1 MAYAALLSLARTTGE
16 IILDQDRYSIPCNKK
31 QQIRSIYEPFIFL
44 QEFLEDFP
52 EKANIL
58 DGQIRDLAYE
68 AEHIIESFILMEA
81 RSHWWNVLAV
91 KSKLKWQIR
100 RIRKETNSITREVMI
115 IKNNSAD
122 TVQLGASSSAAAG
135 SPSRSAPIIKI
146 GYMVGLH
153 EDLLTIKSRLCG
165 ESPNLEVIPIV
176 GMGGIG
182 KTTLAKC
189 VYDDPLTVQRFDIRV
204 WVTVSQ
210 DYNAD
215 VVLSA
220 LLASMEEFDKDRSE
234 ESKDRS
240 KEEKELP
247 GAKVHKILKGR
258 RYLLVMDDI
267 WSTDAWD
274 DVRLILPDDGNG
286 SRIILTTRETD
297 MAAYACRLS
306 CPHKMRF
313 MDETQSWNLLQQK
326 VFAHLD
332 CPPELEN
339 IGKEIARRCKG
350 LPLAIAVVAGLL
362 STISNNPASW
372 REIAQNV
379 NSVTKG
385 GQFENILSLSYTHL
399 PHYLRPCFLYMG
411 MFPEDCEVRV
421 SKLIKLWVAEGFLRR
436 LNRSKTLEE
445 EAEVFLEGLV
455 KRNLVLVTKRK
466 CDGRIKSCSLHDLM
480 RDLCIR
486 KANEEKFL
494 VNFSSGLPVKGRKNQ
509 RRVSVTR
516 SGLPYFQKIYGLTM
530 HTILCFLGIS
540 VANKLEGF
548 RLLRVL
554 DAGNVYVHSL
564 PDQLFDLFYLAY
576 LGICYLGRI
585 PTAISKLHNLETLS
599 LRAKN
604 DWMNFITLNSF
615 CLPLEIWRMPRLRHL
630 VFYGRLPNPEG
641 ITSSS
646 LENLQTLS
654 IASHAMCSE
663 RILRMIPNLKK
674 LEMYCSNYRP
684 GENLLNNLVNLRQ
697 LEDLKLRSSFRIVF
711 YQKDDFTFPKTL
723 RKLTL
728 SRVTL
733 PWEEMTIVGS
743 LPNLRVL
750 KLTHWAC
757 KGSTW
762 ETSDGEFPKLEILV
776 IEKSYLQDWITES
789 SHFPMLK
796 SLVLDE
802 CSKLA
807 EIPEDIG
814 EIPTLELIEVK
825 GEARTSLVESAQRI
839 LEKQQEWGNDALQ
852 VRCMAHR

>member
-1 MAYAALLSLARTTGE
+1 MAYAALLSLARTTAK
-16 IILDQDRYSIPCNKK
+16 IILDQDRYSISCNKK

-44 QEFLEDFP
+44 QEFLDDFP
-52 EKANIL
+52 KKANIL
-58 DGQIRDLAYE
+58 DGRIRDLAYE
-68 AEHIIESFILMEA
+68 AEHVIESFILEEA
-81 RSHWWNVLAV
+81 PSHWWNVLAA

-100 RIRKETNSITREVMI
+100 KIREETDSITREVMI

-122 TVQLGASSSAAAG
+122 AVQLGASSSSAAG

-146 GYMVGLH
+146 GYMVGLP
-153 EDLLTIKSRLCG
+153 EDLLAIKYRLCG
-165 ESPNLEVIPIV
+165 ESPNLQVIPIV
-176 GMGGIG
+176 GMG
-182 KTTLAKC
+182 
-189 VYDDPLTVQRFDIRV
+189 
-204 WVTVSQ
+204 VSQ

-220 LLASMEEFDKDRSE
+220 LLASMEEFNKERSE
-234 ESKDRS
+234 RS
-240 KEEKELP
+240 SELVGEK
-247 GAKVHKILKGR
+247 VFKILKRR
-258 RYLLVMDDI
+258 RYLIVMDDV
-267 WSTDAWD
+267 WSTKAWD
-274 DVRLILPDDGNG
+274 DVRIMLPDDGNR
-286 SRIILTTRETD
+286 SRVMLTTRETD
-297 MAAYACRLS
+297 VAVYADHLS
-306 CPHKMRF
+306 GLHKMRF
-313 MDETQSWNLLQQK
+313 MDEAQSWNLLQRK
-326 VFAHLD
+326 VFAHQD

-339 IGKEIARRCKG
+339 IGKEIARSCKG
-350 LPLAIAVVAGLL
+350 LPLAIVVVAGLL
-362 STISNNPASW
+362 SAVSNNVASW
-372 REIAQNV
+372 SEIARNV
-379 NSVTKG
+379 NSVTIGG

-421 SKLIKLWVAEGFLRR
+421 SKLIKIWVAEGFLRR

-445 EAEVFLEGLV
+445 EAEDFLEDLV

-486 KANEEKFL
+486 KAHEEKFL
-494 VNFSSGLPVKGRKNQ
+494 VNFGSWLSVKGRRNQ
-509 RRVSVTR
+509 RRVSVTPSN
-516 SGLPYFQKIYGLTM
+516 SGPPYFWKIYGLTI
-530 HTILCFLGIS
+530 HTILCFHGIS

-554 DAGNVYVHSL
+554 DAGDIYMRSL
-564 PDQLFDLFYLAY
+564 PYQLFDLFHLAY
-576 LGICYLGRI
+576 LAIYYHGRI
-585 PTAISKLHNLETLS
+585 PAAISKLRNLETLI
-599 LRAKN
+599 LRAKDN
-604 DWMNFITLNSF
+604 WRNFRLNSF

-630 VFYGRLPNPEG
+630 VFYYRLPNPEG
-641 ITSSS
+641 ITASS

-654 IASHAMCSE
+654 MVSHDMCSE

-674 LEMYCSNYRP
+674 LEIDCSDYSP
-684 GENLLNNLVNLRQ
+684 GEIFLNNLVHLRQ
-697 LEDLKLRSSFRIVF
+697 LEDLKLRSSFRTVF
-711 YQKDDFTFPKTL
+711 YHKDNFTFPKTL

-728 SRVTL
+728 SRVPL
-733 PWEEMTIVGS
+733 PWEEMTVVGS

-762 ETSDGEFPKLEILV
+762 ETSEGEFPKLEFLV
-776 IEKSYLQDWITES
+776 IEKSYLEDWIAES

-796 SLVLDE
+796 GLVLDE
-802 CSKLA
+802 CCQLA

-825 GEARTSLVESAQRI
+825 GKARTSLVESAEWIR
-839 LEKQQEWGNDALQ
+839 EKQQEWGNDALQ

>member
-1 MAYAALLSLARTTGE
+1 MAYAALLSLGQTTE
-16 IILDQDRYSIPCNKK
+16 NIILDQDRYFISRNIK
-31 QQIRSIYEPFIFL
+31 QQIRSIYQPFIFL
-44 QEFLEDFP
+44 KEFLEDFP

-68 AEHIIESFILMEA
+68 AEHIIESFILVEA
-81 RSHWWNVLAV
+81 PSHWWNVLAA

-100 RIRKETNSITREVMI
+100 KIRKEAKSITREVMI
-115 IKNNSAD
+115 IKNNSTDAM
-122 TVQLGASSSAAAG
+122 QLGASSSAAG
-135 SPSRSAPIIKI
+135 SLAKPAPIIKI
-146 GYMVGLH
+146 DYMVGLH
-153 EDLLTIKSRLCG
+153 EDLLAIKSRLCG
-165 ESPNLEVIPIV
+165 ESPNLQVIPIV

-220 LLASMEEFDKDRSE
+220 LLSSMEEFDKDRSE
-234 ESKDRS
+234 ESNES
-240 KEEKELP
+240 SGEK
-247 GAKVHKILKGR
+247 VFKILKGR

-274 DVRLILPDDGNG
+274 DVRIILPKDGNG
-286 SRIILTTRETD
+286 SRVMLTTRETD
-297 MAAYACRLS
+297 VAAYADHLS
-306 CPHKMRF
+306 GPHNMRF
-313 MDETQSWNLLQQK
+313 MDEAQSWNLLQRK
-326 VFAHLD
+326 VFAHRD
-332 CPPELEN
+332 CPPELEDV
-339 IGKEIARRCKG
+339 GKEIARICKG
-350 LPLAIAVVAGLL
+350 LPLTIVVVAGLL
-362 STISNNPASW
+362 STVSNNVASW
-372 REIAQNV
+372 RKIAQNV

-445 EAEVFLEGLV
+445 EAEVFLEDLV

-486 KANEEKFL
+486 KAHEEKFL
-494 VNFSSGLPVKGRKNQ
+494 VNFSSGLSVKGRKNQ
-509 RRVSVTR
+509 RRVSVITR
-516 SGLPYFQKIYGLTM
+516 SGLPYFQKIYGLTI
-530 HTILCFLGIS
+530 HTILCFRGIS

-554 DAGNVYVHSL
+554 DAGDVYVQSL

-576 LGICYLGRI
+576 LAVYYRGLI
-585 PTAISKLHNLETLS
+585 PTAISKLRNLETLS
-599 LRAKN
+599 LHAKN
-604 DWMNFITLNSF
+604 NWRKFRLYLIL
-615 CLPLEIWRMPRLRHL
+615 LPQEIWRMPRLRHL
-630 VFYGRLPNPEG
+630 VFYGRLPNPVG
-641 ITSSS
+641 ITASS

-654 IASHAMCSE
+654 IVSHTMCRK

-674 LEMYCSNYRP
+674 LEIDCSD
-684 GENLLNNLVNLRQ
+684 GEIFLNSLVHLRQ
-697 LEDLKLRSSFRIVF
+697 LEDLKLRSSVRIVF
-711 YQKDDFTFPKTL
+711 HQKDDFTFPKSL

-733 PWEEMTIVGS
+733 PWEDMTIVGS

-757 KGSTW
+757 RGSTW

-776 IEKSYLQDWITES
+776 IEKSFLEDWITES

-796 SLVLDE
+796 SIVLDG
-802 CSKLA
+802 CWKLA

-825 GEARTSLVESAQRI
+825 GKARTSLVESAQRI

-852 VRCMAHR
+852 VQVRRMAHR

>member
-1 MAYAALLSLARTTGE
+1 
-16 IILDQDRYSIPCNKK
+16 
-31 QQIRSIYEPFIFL
+31 
-44 QEFLEDFP
+44 
-52 EKANIL
+52 
-58 DGQIRDLAYE
+58 
-68 AEHIIESFILMEA
+68 
-81 RSHWWNVLAV
+81 
-91 KSKLKWQIR
+91 
-100 RIRKETNSITREVMI
+100 
-115 IKNNSAD
+115 
-122 TVQLGASSSAAAG
+122 
-135 SPSRSAPIIKI
+135 
-146 GYMVGLH
+146 MVGLH

-240 KEEKELP
+240 KEDEELP

-274 DVRLILPDDGNG
+274 DVRIILPDDGNG
-286 SRIILTTRETD
+286 SRVMLTTRETD
-297 MAAYACRLS
+297 VAAYACRLS

-313 MDETQSWNLLQQK
+313 MDEAQSWNLLQQK

-332 CPPELEN
+332 CPPGLEN
-339 IGKEIARRCKG
+339 IGKEIARSCKG
-350 LPLAIAVVAGLL
+350 LPLAIVVVAGLL
-362 STISNNPASW
+362 STVSNNPASW
-372 REIAQNV
+372 SEIARNV
-379 NSVTKG
+379 NSVTIG

-421 SKLIKLWVAEGFLRR
+421 SKLTKLWVAEGFLRR

-445 EAEVFLEGLV
+445 EEAEDFLEDLV

-494 VNFSSGLPVKGRKNQ
+494 VNFSSGLSVKGRKNQ

-516 SGLPYFQKIYGLTM
+516 SGLPYFQKIYGLTI
-530 HTILCFLGIS
+530 HTILCFHGIS

-554 DAGNVYVHSL
+554 DAGDVYVQSL

-576 LGICYLGRI
+576 LAVYYRGRI
-585 PTAISKLHNLETLS
+585 PTAISKLRNLETLS
-599 LRAKN
+599 LHAKN
-604 DWMNFITLNSF
+604 NWMNFRSYLIR
-615 CLPLEIWRMPRLRHL
+615 LPQEIWRMPRVRHL

-641 ITSSS
+641 ITASS

-654 IASHAMCSE
+654 IVSHTMCSE

-674 LEMYCSNYRP
+674 LEIDCSD
-684 GENLLNNLVNLRQ
+684 GEIFLNSLVHLRQ

-711 YQKDDFTFPKTL
+711 HHKDDFTFPKSL

-728 SRVTL
+728 SRVAL

-762 ETSDGEFPKLEILV
+762 ETSDGEFPLLEFLL
-776 IEKSYLQDWITES
+776 IEKSYLEDWITES

-802 CSKLA
+802 CWQLA

-825 GEARTSLVESAQRI
+825 GKARTSLVESAQRI